1 MRIPVAL
8 ALAIALGTG
17 SFPGPTEK
25 SLRTGDPLALL
36 AERGILESAEEKHL
50 RPVLR
55 GEYVRWLVRAKG
67 LPLDSG
73 VRTPLPDVPR
83 EMAPFV
89 HAALAHGILN
99 VQGLFRPHAP
109 LTRQDAILW
118 TVRALGHAWEAAAL
132 ADHPLPFEDL
142 DRISPS
148 YRGAV
153 AVALLSRPSLLPDP
167 SSRRFRPLAH
177 VSRTEGAF
185 LIWTLLQAL
194 ENGTRLRVLHL
205 LRPGVLLTV
214 EKRGALRT
222 LPVWRV
228 QVGAFA
234 SLQNAHR
241 LAQEIR
247 KRGLPVFV
255 DLLDGLAKVRVGSF
269 GSRVEAEFL
278 RTRLAEEGYPTWV
291 ISTLRD
297 FDSLPGPQWTA
308 TLRITRGSGRLRVA
322 LAQDRV
328 MGRER
333 TSAIAQRSGAVA
345 AVNGGYFAPEGDPV
359 GGVMI
364 QREWA
369 SEPLPGRSCLGITD
383 TQEVVFDTLEWRAEA
398 VTAWA
403 TIPIQGLNR
412 TRGSGEVVLFTP
424 RFGGTPR
431 VQVRGVEVV
440 VSGGMVQEVREAPPA
455 WVPPDGFVLSGHG
468 APGALLARLRV
479 GDPVHVRI
487 RAEPSSGD
495 PRWQQ
500 VRDILCGGPRL
511 LRRGQPVPDPE
522 GFPEAFL
529 YRRHPRTAIGV
540 DPDGTVIL
548 LVVDGR
554 APEHSLGMTIPELAA
569 EMRRLGAVEALNL
582 DGGGSTTL
590 VVHGRVWNRPS
601 DETGERPVSDAL
613 LLLSP

>member
-1 MRIPVAL
+1 MRVPVAL
-8 ALAIALGTG
+8 VLALALGTAAFPSSPEG
-17 SFPGPTEK
+17 SF
-25 SLRTGDPLALL
+25 RAGDPLILL
-36 AERGILESAEEKHL
+36 AERGILESIRDGRL
-50 RPVLR
+50 RPVSR
-55 GEYVRWLVRAKG
+55 GEFVRWLVRAKG
-67 LPLDSG
+67 LPLNSG
-73 VRTPLPDVPR
+73 IRRPFPDVPQ

-99 VQGLFRPHAP
+99 ERGLFRPYAP
-109 LTRQDAILW
+109 LTRQDAVLW

-132 ADHPLPFEDL
+132 SDHPLPFEDL
-142 DRISPS
+142 DRIPPL

-153 AVALLSRPSLLPDP
+153 AVALLSRPPLLPEP
-167 SSRRFRPLAH
+167 SSRRFHPQASITRA
-177 VSRTEGAF
+177 EGAF
-185 LIWTLLQAL
+185 LIWTALQAL
-194 ENGTRLRVLHL
+194 ENGTRLRVQHL
-205 LRPGVLLTV
+205 LRPGILLTV

-269 GSRVEAEFL
+269 GSRLEAEPL
-278 RTRLAEEGYPTWV
+278 RTRLAEEGYPTWI

-297 FDSLPGPQWTA
+297 FESLSGPQWMA
-308 TLRITRGSGRLRVA
+308 ILRVPRGSGRLRVA

-328 MGRER
+328 VGRER
-333 TSAIAQRSGAVA
+333 TSTIARRSGAVA
-345 AVNGGYFAPEGDPV
+345 AVNGGYFTPEGDPL

-364 QREWA
+364 EREWV

-383 TQEVVFDTLEWRAEA
+383 TQEVVFDTLEWKAEA
-398 VTAWA
+398 VTGWGA
-403 TIPIQGLNR
+403 IPIQGLNR
-412 TRGSGEVVLFTP
+412 TRGSDEVVLFTP
-424 RFGGTPR
+424 RFGSSPR
-431 VQVRGVEVV
+431 TRLRGVEVV
-440 VSGGMVQEVREAPPA
+440 VSGGIVQEVRETPPA
-455 WVPPDGFVLSGHG
+455 SVPSHGFVLSGHG
-468 APGALLARLRV
+468 APGEPLTRLRP
-479 GDPVHVRI
+479 GEPVHVRI

-500 VRDILCGGPRL
+500 VRDVLCGGPRL
-511 LRRGQPVPDPE
+511 LRRAQPVPDPE

-529 YRRHPRTAIGV
+529 YRRHPRTAVGV

-554 APEHSLGMTIPELAA
+554 APEHGLGMTIPELAA

-590 VVHGRVWNRPS
+590 AVHGRVLNRPS
-601 DETGERPVSDAL
+601 DEAGERPVSDAL
-613 LLLSP
+613 LVLPP